1 MKKFDINLNL
11 YRSFYYVAK
20 FGGFTVAS
28 KKMMVSQP
36 ALSANIKN
44 LEDILGVQLIDRKI
58 GKIALTNNGRE
69 LFLKLEEIINILN
82 GVIEQQEINIGCI
95 RVIADNYLQDIICT
109 FKKQNPN
116 IKINLNYSNTT
127 DLFQMLKKE
136 ELDIVICRYPLFY
149 KFESYISVEKIM
161 DIENVFAC
169 SPNYIDRM
177 NDCIANGKPLQLI
190 LPDSS
195 QKRRNVEQYL
205 FDSNINYEVTV
216 ALPSSNLLKQLMINE
231 IGIGFINKDS
241 IKDEL
246 ESNELQIADYFKNI
260 PKDSFTIVYNNKK
273 KNLILDKFIEV
284 LKDTINKSDC

>member
-95 RVIADNYLQDIICT
+95 RVIADITQ
-109 FKKQNPN
+109 
-116 IKINLNYSNTT
+116 
-127 DLFQMLKKE
+127 
-136 ELDIVICRYPLFY
+136 ELDDIDNPVAKL
-149 KFESYISVEKIM
+149 KIKK
-161 DIENVFAC
+161 ALL
-169 SPNYIDRM
+169 ST
-177 NDCIANGKPLQLI
+177 I
-190 LPDSS
+190 LPDETVLEVLQDEIERLEAEQEEGKLEEESADDEDI
-195 QKRRNVEQYL
+195 NVSI
-205 FDSNINYEVTV
+205 DSGPVFHRGDSEEEPDEEEPDEEAPSEAEEEPEEGSVI
-216 ALPSSNLLKQLMINE
+216 LPSP
-231 IGIGFINKDS
+231 
-241 IKDEL
+241 
-246 ESNELQIADYFKNI
+246 AD
-260 PKDSFTIVYNNKK
+260 
-273 KNLILDKFIEV
+273 LDIDMTEM
-284 LKDTINKSDC
+284 